1 VHVYWRFGITK
12 KQVQT
17 LFVPCVRCVQVSLF
31 EDTNLCAIHARRVYA
46 FVCLQVLGFSFT
58 NVSVF
63 GWCSTIMPKD
73 IQLYGTYIVLA
84 AHDACAHTCAP
95 CSEPGEFEESALDK
109 LICAVCLVNSCKLV

>member
-1 VHVYWRFGITK
+1 
-12 KQVQT
+12 
-17 LFVPCVRCVQVSLF
+17 VPCVPCVQVSLF

-46 FVCLQVLGFSFT
+46 VCLLLAQ
-58 NVSVF
+58 SVEVIFIHGCVCLF

-73 IQLYGTYIVLA
+73 IQLYVTYIILEA
-84 AHDACAHTCAP
+84 SFTCAHTCVS